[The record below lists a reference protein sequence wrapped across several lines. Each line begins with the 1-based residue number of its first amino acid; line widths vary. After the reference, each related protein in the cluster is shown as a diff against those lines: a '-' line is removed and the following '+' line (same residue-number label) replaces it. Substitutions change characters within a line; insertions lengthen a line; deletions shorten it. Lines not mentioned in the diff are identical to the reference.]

1 MISGSIQ
8 IKRNKIYIVSYS
20 SRSNFS
26 VEDDNTVE
34 VFYNEIDAYKDIR
47 ERIEFVLKNP
57 KAADDLL
64 DEADAQINSLVEYPE
79 RCKVVDDPVL
89 NSWGIRY
96 IIVKNYLA
104 FFIIDE
110 EKKEVII
117 VRFLFQKSNWNSI
130 LRQGIALY

>member
-1 MISGSIQ
+1 MTYQVRIT
-8 IKRNKIYIVSYS
+8 K
-20 SRSNFS
+20 
-26 VEDDNTVE
+26 T
-34 VFYNEIDAYKDIR
+34 A
-47 ERIEFVLKNP
+47 ERDLLAASDHIEFVLKNP

-64 DEADAQINSLVEYPE
+64 DEADAQINSLDEYPE

-89 NSWGIRY
+89 NSWGIRCY

-110 EKKEVII
+110 DKKEVII

>member
-1 MISGSIQ
+1 MTYQVCIT
-8 IKRNKIYIVSYS
+8 KTAEKDLS
-20 SRSNFS
+20 SAA
-26 VEDDNTVE
+26 DH
-34 VFYNEIDAYKDIR
+34 
-47 ERIEFVLKNP
+47 IEFVLKNP

-64 DEADAQINSLVEYPE
+64 DEANAQINSLDEYPE
-79 RCKVVDDPVL
+79 RCKVVDDSIL

-104 FFIIDE
+104 FFIINE

>member
-1 MISGSIQ
+1 MTYQVRIT
-8 IKRNKIYIVSYS
+8 K
-20 SRSNFS
+20 
-26 VEDDNTVE
+26 T
-34 VFYNEIDAYKDIR
+34 A
-47 ERIEFVLKNP
+47 ERDLLAASDHIEFVLKNP

-64 DEADAQINSLVEYPE
+64 DETDAQINSLVEYPE
-79 RCKVVDDPVL
+79 RCKAVDDPVL
-89 NSWGIRY
+89 NSWGIRF

>member
-1 MISGSIQ
+1 MRILVTGVKGQLGYDVVNEMEKRGPMTYQVHITKTAERDLISAA
-8 IKRNKIYIVSYS
+8 
-20 SRSNFS
+20 
-26 VEDDNTVE
+26 DH
-34 VFYNEIDAYKDIR
+34 
-47 ERIEFVLKNP
+47 IEFVLKNP

-64 DEADAQINSLVEYPE
+64 DETDAQINSLGEYPE
-79 RCKVVDDPVL
+79 RCKVVDDSVL

-117 VRFLFQKSNWNSI
+117 VRFLFQKSNWNAI

>member
-1 MISGSIQ
+1 MTYQIRITKTAERDLISTA
-8 IKRNKIYIVSYS
+8 
-20 SRSNFS
+20 
-26 VEDDNTVE
+26 DH
-34 VFYNEIDAYKDIR
+34 
-47 ERIEFVLKNP
+47 IEFVLKNP

-64 DEADAQINSLVEYPE
+64 DEADAQINSLDEYPE